1 MTEKIEIVNVDCSP
15 QIDPYKYATNGL
27 TITTLYIDPQSKTCR
42 INQEYDDNHTP
53 QSVWHGRTLKL
64 PLASY
69 LDTEKVKAFLH
80 GEEGQSLLQ
89 QVCTGHEVY
98 WNGSNNVGVFSE
110 PALDALNELCQEIEY
125 LESNR
130 EFWTCAEWTAQLTT
144 EELGVNAATTDE
156 QLRILAELMQPVDR
170 ITLIDNMFSYLQS
183 RRDMMID

>member
-98 WNGSNNVGVFSE
+98 WNGSNNVGVFTDESTR
-110 PALDALNELCQEIEY
+110 ALTELCHEIEC
-125 LESNR
+125 LESSY
-130 EFWTCAEWTAQLTT
+130 EFWTCSEWTAQLT
-144 EELGVNAATTDE
+144 ELGVNAATTDE
-156 QLRILAELMQPVDR
+156 ELRELAKLLEPADR